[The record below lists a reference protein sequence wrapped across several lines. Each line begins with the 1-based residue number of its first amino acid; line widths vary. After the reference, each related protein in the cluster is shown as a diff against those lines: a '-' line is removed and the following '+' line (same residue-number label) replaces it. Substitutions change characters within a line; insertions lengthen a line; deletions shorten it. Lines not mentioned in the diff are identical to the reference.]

1 MSSLVD
7 PGKWTDFWA
16 LAAFQMDREE
26 GERRWGP
33 PHGERDSWHAVEEM
47 DHWAFGFECGLEVV
61 VSFRKYSR
69 FWQVEGNL
77 PEPEHALL
85 HLDIPSERVT
95 WRGDRERTERTRRET
110 TPESW
115 TVWRQDDYG
124 NRFAMD
130 VLATERT
137 ARCLAQ
143 TYEARAHKQGYWVE
157 RKR

>member
-1 MSSLVD
+1 M
-7 PGKWTDFWA
+7 
-16 LAAFQMDREE
+16 
-26 GERRWGP
+26 
-33 PHGERDSWHAVEEM
+33 
-47 DHWAFGFECGLEVV
+47 
-61 VSFRKYSR
+61 
-69 FWQVEGNL
+69 EGNL

-95 WRGDRERTERTRRET
+95 WRGDRERTARTRRET

-137 ARCLAQ
+137 ARCLAR